1 MANKVRDIM
10 SSDLATI
17 PPQASLS
24 DAAKVMRDR
33 DIGDVIITDG
43 DRIKGMVT
51 DRDIVVRCVAAG
63 KDLAHERV
71 ADACSSELATIGPD
85 AEQEEAVRLM
95 RDKHVR
101 RLPVVENDRV
111 VGIVSIGDLAR
122 QRDPHSA
129 LADISGARPNK

>member
-17 PPQASLS
+17 PPQASLY
-24 DAAKVMRDR
+24 DAARIMRDR
-33 DIGDVIITDG
+33 DIGDVIVTEG
-43 DRIKGMVT
+43 ETPKGVVT

-63 KDLAHERV
+63 KDLEQERV
-71 ADACSSELATIGPD
+71 ADVCSPQLTTVSPD
-85 AEQEEAVRLM
+85 ADQEEAVRLM

-111 VGIVSIGDLAR
+111 VGVISIGDLAR
-122 QRDPHSA
+122 QRDPRSA